1 MLINFPGTICMVLEK
16 SSIKLEY
23 VRSTGQEERK
33 GSGPSV
39 QGESNCSQESGSTRS
54 YLLTLTALEHFFF
67 TMLHNGCTK
76 PSKFLGHNLTQ
87 AGNNKSGRCFARS
100 ATHS

>member
-1 MLINFPGTICMVLEK
+1 MVLEK

-54 YLLTLTALEHFFF
+54 YLLTLTALEHFFLLCYIMGAPNPANF
-67 TMLHNGCTK
+67 
-76 PSKFLGHNLTQ
+76 
-87 AGNNKSGRCFARS
+87 
-100 ATHS
+100 